1 MGESPFA
8 LEVQDVRYAYG
19 NVHAV
24 DGVSFAVRPGEV
36 FGFLGPNGAGKTT
49 TISMIS
55 GLLPPASGQVLV
67 FGREI
72 SARGGE
78 ARQRM
83 GIVPQDLALYE
94 DLSCEEN
101 VRFWGQVYGMRGEAL
116 ASGVR
121 EALALVG
128 LTERARDRARKLS
141 GGLKRRLNLAVALVH
156 SPDLLLLDEPTVG
169 IDPQARLHILEVI
182 RAQVKAG
189 RAVLYTSHYLEE
201 AEAICDRLAIIDHGR
216 VLATGTLQEMHRLV
230 GGGPIVQ
237 VRADLSGEAAGALA
251 QRCPGVSL
259 LTAGEG
265 GVSFTAADG
274 AACHGLVRE
283 LFQGGH
289 KFEDLRILEPN
300 LQSLFLK
307 LTGRELRD

>member
-1 MGESPFA
+1 MGESQFA

-19 NVHAV
+19 DLRAV
-24 DGVSFAVRPGEV
+24 DGVSLAVRPGEV

-67 FGREI
+67 FGNEI
-72 SARGGE
+72 SARGGA

-94 DLSCEEN
+94 DLTCEEN
-101 VRFWGQVYGMRGEAL
+101 VRFWGQVYGMRGEDL
-116 ASGVR
+116 ARGVR
-121 EALALVG
+121 EALTLVG

-141 GGLKRRLNLAVALVH
+141 GGLKRRLNLAAALVH

-216 VLATGTLQEMHRLV
+216 VLASGTLQEMHRLV

-237 VRADLSGEAAGALA
+237 VRAELTAETAGALA
-251 QRCPGVSL
+251 GRCPGVSL
-259 LTAGEG
+259 LNAGEG
-265 GVSFTAADG
+265 GVSFSAADG

-283 LFQGGH
+283 LFQGAH